1 MFVSGT
7 TRVGSQGN
15 CQGFVATVSDTETMS
30 RRTRVESKEE
40 MTNQKRRSHQR
51 KARPDCVCAVAA
63 KAVRLRLL

>member
-15 CQGFVATVSDTETMS
+15 CQAFVATVSDTETLS
-30 RRTRVESKEE
+30 GRTRVESKEE

-51 KARPDCVCAVAA
+51 KARPDCVLAA